1 MNCPNCGTFNNDGFK
16 FCIKC
21 GNSLETTTTN
31 STDPVATEEV
41 LTEQPVEV
49 ASSIPVEAA
58 PAQPVFEQSQQQ
70 PVQPQQPKKKINP
83 KLLIIIAAAI
93 IVIVAGIVFVPKLFG
108 NKEKTNMSDSLTDS
122 SSFWLT
128 NDEDLYALFDVNG
141 KQVTKFNYKYVGDF
155 VNGTAYVKN
164 VDDQYGIISEK
175 GKMIADF
182 GKYSYISQITGLYE
196 VRDES
201 YNKYLIDGTG
211 KVLYELENYEVKSYD
226 SDSFFILENED
237 TDTYHVLNYEGK
249 ELTSFPIDSDADSPI
264 TSERD
269 DYVSIFYNNKE
280 YIINPFSKKVIN
292 TFDSDKAFTIKG
304 ISENGTI
311 LLNSYSDWSTRDE
324 PTTYKV
330 VKDNKVNNLPEECTS
345 ISFDENDD
353 NNIVCQNDDGRFLLN
368 DNYQKGIKI
377 STNLYVNKVY
387 SDNKGYAYERINSN
401 NLVLR
406 VDFVQNENTVK
417 EVSCRELADSGYM
430 ANGLYV
436 LETKNYLDNCKGESG
451 GAYEY
456 YNTSGE
462 KMFGRAFDSASA
474 FDENNLAI
482 VNEENTREYSL
493 IDTQGKQ
500 VGNSYESIKLH
511 DYFNYYIVM
520 KDKMYGVL
528 DDKGKEIVPCKYS
541 RIDITNNNYAK
552 LKTSDSK
559 NIIFDLSK
567 GKEILSLNDTES
579 NVNIS
584 KNYITTSFGG
594 KTRYYSYTTGKLFYE
609 K

>member
-1 MNCPNCGTFNNDGFK
+1 MNNNQNNNYSFDPMTGQPNN
-16 FCIKC
+16 
-21 GNSLETTTTN
+21 
-31 STDPVATEEV
+31 
-41 LTEQPVEV
+41 
-49 ASSIPVEAA
+49 
-58 PAQPVFEQSQQQ
+58 QQQ
-70 PVQPQQPKKKINP
+70 PVQNTTNMYSQQPVQPQQSFNTYQQTVQTQQPKKKINP

-122 SSFWLT
+122 SSFWLI

-155 VNGTAYVKN
+155 VNGTTYVKN

-196 VRDES
+196 VRGES

-211 KVLYELENYEVKSYD
+211 KVLYELKNYEIKSYD

-249 ELTSFPIDSDADSPI
+249 ELISFPIDSDADSPI

-280 YIINPFSKKVIN
+280 YIINPFTKKVIN

-311 LLNSYSDWSTRDE
+311 LLNSYIDWSTKDD

-330 VKDNKVNNLPEECTS
+330 VKDNKVNNLPEECKS

-353 NNIVCQNDDGRFLLN
+353 NNIVCQNADGRFLLD

-377 STNLYVNKVY
+377 NSGAYVNKVY

-401 NLVLR
+401 NSVLR

-417 EVSCRELADSGYM
+417 EVSCRELKDSGYM
-430 ANGLYV
+430 ANGLYI
-436 LETKNYLDNCKGESG
+436 LEQNHISSCEKISG
-451 GAYEY
+451 GNYEY
-456 YNTSGE
+456 YNASGE

-474 FDENNLAI
+474 FDKNNLAI
-482 VNEENTREYSL
+482 VKEDNAKEYSL

-500 VGNSYESIKLH
+500 VGNSYENIELNN
-511 DYFNYYIVM
+511 YFNYYIVM

-528 DDKGKEIVPCKYS
+528 NEKGKEIVPCKYS
-541 RIDITNNNYAK
+541 SVNITNKNYAK

-567 GKEILSLNDTES
+567 GKEILSLNNTES
-579 NVNIS
+579 NVNLS

>member
-1 MNCPNCGTFNNDGFK
+1 MDQNENFK
-16 FCIKC
+16 F
-21 GNSLETTTTN
+21 
-31 STDPVATEEV
+31 DPMTGQPKK
-41 LTEQPVEV
+41 EQL
-49 ASSIPVEAA
+49 
-58 PAQPVFEQSQQQ
+58 
-70 PVQPQQPKKKINP
+70 QQPKKIVSAKM
-83 KLLIIIAAAI
+83 LIIIAVVVV
-93 IVIVAGIVFVPKLFG
+93 IVIAGLIFVPKLFG
-108 NKEKTNMSDSLTDS
+108 NKEKTNMSHSLTNS

-128 NDEDLYALFDVNG
+128 NDEYLYALFDVNG
-141 KQVTKFNYKYVGDF
+141 KQVTEFIYKSVGDF
-155 VNGTAYVKN
+155 VNGTTYVKN

-175 GKMIADF
+175 GKMISNF

-201 YNKYLIDGTG
+201 YNKYLIDNTG

-226 SDSFFILENED
+226 SDSFFILENEEN
-237 TDTYHVLNYEGK
+237 DTYHVLNYEGK

-264 TSERD
+264 ISERD

-280 YIINPFSKKVIN
+280 YIINPFTKKVKN

-311 LLNSYSDWSTRDE
+311 LLNSYSDWSTMGE

-368 DNYQKGIKI
+368 DNYQKGVKI

-406 VDFVQNENTVK
+406 VDFVQNEDTVK
-417 EVSCRELADSGYM
+417 EVPCRELKNSGYM
-430 ANGLYV
+430 ANGLYI
-436 LETKNYLDNCKGESG
+436 LEKHYTDGCEIESG
-451 GAYEY
+451 GYYEY
-456 YNTSGE
+456 YNPSGE
-462 KMFGRAFDSASA
+462 KMFGRAFNSASA
-474 FDENNLAI
+474 FDENSLAI
-482 VNEENTREYSL
+482 VQEENTREYSL

-511 DYFNYYIVM
+511 DYSSYYIVM
-520 KDKMYGVL
+520 KDSMYGIL
-528 DDKGKEIVPCKYS
+528 NEKGKEIVPCKYS

-552 LKTSDSK
+552 LKTTDSK

-567 GKEILSLNDTES
+567 GKEILSLDDTES
-579 NVNIS
+579 NVNLS
-584 KNYITTSFGG
+584 KHYITTSFGG

-609 K
+609 G

>member
-1 MNCPNCGTFNNDGFK
+1 MDNNYNNIYPTTQQNK
-16 FCIKC
+16 KV
-21 GNSLETTTTN
+21 NS
-31 STDPVATEEV
+31 
-41 LTEQPVEV
+41 
-49 ASSIPVEAA
+49 
-58 PAQPVFEQSQQQ
+58 
-70 PVQPQQPKKKINP
+70 
-83 KLLIIIAAAI
+83 KLLIIIAVAV
-93 IVIVAGIVFVPKLFG
+93 IVIVTGIIFVSKLLD
-108 NKEKTNMSDSLTDS
+108 NEEKLESITEST
-122 SSFWLT
+122 SFWIR
-128 NDEDLYALFDVNG
+128 NEEDLYALFDVNG

-155 VNGTAYVKN
+155 VNGTTYVKN
-164 VDDQYGIISEK
+164 VDGQYGIISEK

-196 VRDES
+196 VRDEN
-201 YNKYLIDGTG
+201 YNEYLIDGDG
-211 KVLYELENYEVKSYD
+211 NVLYELKNYEVKSYD

-237 TDTYHVLNYEGK
+237 KDTYHVLNYEGK
-249 ELTSFPIDSDADSPI
+249 ELISFPIDSDADSPI
-264 TSERD
+264 TSEND

-311 LLNSYSDWSTRDE
+311 LLNSYSKWSTRDE
-324 PTTYKV
+324 QTTYKII
-330 VKDNKVNNLPEECTS
+330 KDNKVNDLSEECTS

-353 NNIVCQNDDGRFLLN
+353 SNIVCQNDDGSFLLN
-368 DNYQKGIKI
+368 NNYQKGIKI
-377 STNLYVNKVY
+377 STNIYVNRVY

-417 EVSCRELADSGYM
+417 SVSCRELTDSGYM
-430 ANGLYV
+430 ANGLYI
-436 LETKNYLDNCKGESG
+436 LKTKNYLDNCKAESG

-462 KMFGRAFDSASA
+462 KMFGRAFGSASA
-474 FDENNLAI
+474 FDKNNLAI

-500 VGNSYESIKLH
+500 VGSSYESIKLH
-511 DYFNYYIVM
+511 DYFHYYIVM
-520 KDKMYGVL
+520 KDKMYGIL
-528 DDKGKEIVPCKYS
+528 DEKGKEIVPCKYLK
-541 RIDITNNNYAK
+541 IDITNNNYAK

-559 NIIFDLSK
+559 NIIFDLLK